1 MMDKKTGKTFESAI
15 NASVVTLKRQLL
27 RHKRFS
33 ALNIFGMA
41 AGMSVCMLV
50 IMAVR
55 DQYGYDDFHANG
67 ERIYRII
74 SAEADKNQPLQKATH
89 ATAPLSLLEVIQDHS
104 PYMEAGA
111 RLVSMEMI
119 SKSANGYSPTNSAVT
134 RWTKAFLIC
143 SVSVGKQATTL
154 MR

>member
-1 MMDKKTGKTFESAI
+1 MLI
-15 NASVVTLKRQLL
+15 NYLNIAVRQLL

-111 RLVSMEMI
+111 RLVSMGDDFKIGERVFPKI
-119 SKSANGYSPTNSAVT
+119 GRAHV
-134 RWTKAFLIC
+134 
-143 SVSVGKQATTL
+143 
-154 MR
+154 